1 MDNADNT
8 ACGKCIIIAAGDL
21 TVSEIRVNEN
31 DLIIATDGGIGY
43 CGVLNVEPDMII
55 GDFDSLS
62 DGERQAVENLKKEIP
77 ERIISLPAE
86 KDDTDTLA
94 AIKHGFENGYSDFRI
109 YAATGGA
116 RLDHTL
122 ANIQSLLY
130 IKNRGGTGYLCD
142 GNGLILVIKDETI
155 EFKEN
160 MQGRLSLFSMGE
172 KATGVTVKGMK
183 YTLDGFT
190 MTNDFPIGIS
200 NEFIGEAASVTVEN
214 GEVLC
219 MISY

>member
-1 MDNADNT
+1 
-8 ACGKCIIIAAGDL
+8 
-21 TVSEIRVNEN
+21 
-31 DLIIATDGGIGY
+31 
-43 CGVLNVEPDMII
+43 MII

-94 AIKHGFENGYSDFRI
+94 AIKYGFENGYSDFRI